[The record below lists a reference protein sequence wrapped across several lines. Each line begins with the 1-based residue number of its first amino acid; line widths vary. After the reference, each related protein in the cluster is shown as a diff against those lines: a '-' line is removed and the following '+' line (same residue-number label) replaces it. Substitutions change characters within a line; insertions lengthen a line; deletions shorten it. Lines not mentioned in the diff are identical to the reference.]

1 MRIGSLVR
9 ILAVLAAGAATLP
22 ALAEDSFDAC
32 EVFTLEDAQKV
43 IGTEAAPEPVNP
55 KVKRPKVVQSCS
67 YHSSK
72 DGAKI
77 SATATFKWGK
87 TNEDAQRA
95 FEDARMQFQ
104 TKPLLLSGVE
114 AFWAGKQGEM
124 MLRKGRTWLTIAVG
138 PAAAAQRD
146 LNDARRL
153 AEILMKKL

>member
-1 MRIGSLVR
+1 MV
-9 ILAVLAAGAATLP
+9 P
-22 ALAEDSFDAC
+22 
-32 EVFTLEDAQKV
+32 
-43 IGTEAAPEPVNP
+43 
-55 KVKRPKVVQSCS
+55 SCS
-67 YHSSK
+67 YHSTK